1 MAIQFI
7 RKHIANAHI
16 SWFCDARFEQI
27 ARLLAGVDEVVAL
40 PLKDKKF
47 LKSFGILRQ
56 KQGQFDIIIDLQG
69 LLKSALVSRS
79 LGKNIFGFDRFSAK
93 EGLASIFYTHKYSC
107 NYDKNIIL
115 RNLELCAFA
124 LNFSFDEKEILAKEP
139 CFLKNSR
146 IPSDESRISSDESK
160 IPNKNSRIPSDKTRI
175 PDKNSRISS
184 DEIRIHNDESRIPNK
199 NSRIPN
205 RKILIA
211 PFASESSKCYAHFAS
226 VIKGAKEFAQCFL
239 VAGSEPERK
248 KATKL
253 ASSGATLLAP
263 LDLAQILEFMDTCDL
278 IIGNDSGITH
288 LAWAQNY
295 ATITLFGNRSGARNA
310 FATPKNLIIQATPKH
325 EIDAFHIDKSDFC
338 INDIDPAQIIAKAKG
353 LCDA

>member
-27 ARLLAGVDEVVAL
+27 ARLLAGVDEIVAL

-47 LKSFGILRQ
+47 LKSFEILRQ

-69 LLKSALVSRS
+69 LLKSALVSRI
-79 LGKNIFGFDRFSAK
+79 LGKNIFGFDRFSTK

-146 IPSDESRISSDESK
+146 IPD
-160 IPNKNSRIPSDKTRI
+160 
-175 PDKNSRISS
+175 
-184 DEIRIHNDESRIPNK
+184 K

-205 RKILIA
+205 KKILIA

-288 LAWAQNY
+288 LAWAQNC

>member
-47 LKSFGILRQ
+47 LKSFEILRQ

-79 LGKNIFGFDRFSAK
+79 LGKNIFGFDRFSTK

-124 LNFSFDEKEILAKEP
+124 LNFSFDEKEILTKEP
-139 CFLKNSR
+139 CFLKKSR
-146 IPSDESRISSDESK
+146 IPSDESRISNKNSRISSDESK
-160 IPNKNSRIPSDKTRI
+160 IPNKNSRIPSDET
-175 PDKNSRISS
+175 
-184 DEIRIHNDESRIPNK
+184 RIPNK
-199 NSRIPN
+199 NSRISN
-205 RKILIA
+205 KKILIA

-239 VAGSEPERK
+239 VAGNKPERE
-248 KATKL
+248 KAAKL

>member
-47 LKSFGILRQ
+47 LKSFEILRQ

-79 LGKNIFGFDRFSAK
+79 LGKNIFGFDRFSTK

-146 IPSDESRISSDESK
+146 IP
-160 IPNKNSRIPSDKTRI
+160 NKNSRI
-175 PDKNSRISS
+175 PDKNSRI
-184 DEIRIHNDESRIPNK
+184 PNK
-199 NSRIPN
+199 
-205 RKILIA
+205 KILIA

-239 VAGSEPERK
+239 VAGSEPERE

>member
-47 LKSFGILRQ
+47 LKSFEILRQ

-69 LLKSALVSRS
+69 LLKSALVSRI
-79 LGKNIFGFDRFSAK
+79 LGKNIFGFDRFSTK

-146 IPSDESRISSDESK
+146 IPD
-160 IPNKNSRIPSDKTRI
+160 KNSRIPS
-175 PDKNSRISS
+175 
-184 DEIRIHNDESRIPNK
+184 DESRIPNK
-199 NSRIPN
+199 NSRIPSK
-205 RKILIA
+205 KILIA

-239 VAGSEPERK
+239 VAGSEPERE
-248 KATKL
+248 KAAKL

-338 INDIDPAQIIAKAKG
+338 INDINPAQIIAKAKG
-353 LCDA
+353 LCNA

>member
-47 LKSFGILRQ
+47 LKSFEILRQ

-124 LNFSFDEKEILAKEP
+124 LNFSFDEKEILAKKP
-139 CFLKNSR
+139 CFLKNSRIPDKNSRIPNENSR
-146 IPSDESRISSDESK
+146 IPSDESRI
-160 IPNKNSRIPSDKTRI
+160 PNK
-175 PDKNSRISS
+175 
-184 DEIRIHNDESRIPNK
+184 
-199 NSRIPN
+199 
-205 RKILIA
+205 KILIA

-239 VAGSEPERK
+239 IAGSEPERK
-248 KATKL
+248 KAAKL

-353 LCDA
+353 LCNA

>member
-47 LKSFGILRQ
+47 LKSFEILRQ

-69 LLKSALVSRS
+69 LLKSALVSRI

-124 LNFSFDEKEILAKEP
+124 LNFSFDEKEILTKKP

-146 IPSDESRISSDESK
+146 IPNE
-160 IPNKNSRIPSDKTRI
+160 NSRIPSD
-175 PDKNSRISS
+175 N
-184 DEIRIHNDESRIPNK
+184 SRIPNK
-199 NSRIPN
+199 NSRIPSK
-205 RKILIA
+205 KILIA

-239 VAGSEPERK
+239 VAGSELERE

-338 INDIDPAQIIAKAKG
+338 INDINPAQIIAKAKG
-353 LCDA
+353 LCNA

>member
-27 ARLLAGVDEVVAL
+27 ARLLAGVDEIVAL

-47 LKSFGILRQ
+47 LKSFEILRQ

-69 LLKSALVSRS
+69 LLKSALVSRI

-146 IPSDESRISSDESK
+146 IPNENSK
-160 IPNKNSRIPSDKTRI
+160 IPSENSRIPSK
-175 PDKNSRISS
+175 
-184 DEIRIHNDESRIPNK
+184 
-199 NSRIPN
+199 
-205 RKILIA
+205 KILIA

-239 VAGSEPERK
+239 VAGSEIERE
-248 KATKL
+248 KAAKL

-288 LAWAQNY
+288 LAWAQNC

>member
-47 LKSFGILRQ
+47 LKSFEILRQ

-146 IPSDESRISSDESK
+146 IP
-160 IPNKNSRIPSDKTRI
+160 
-175 PDKNSRISS
+175 DKN
-184 DEIRIHNDESRIPNK
+184 SRIPNK

-239 VAGSEPERK
+239 VAGSEPERE

>member
-7 RKHIANAHI
+7 RKHIVNAHI

-47 LKSFGILRQ
+47 LKSFEILRQ

-69 LLKSALVSRS
+69 LLKSALVSRI

-124 LNFSFDEKEILAKEP
+124 LNFSFDEKEILTKEP

-146 IPSDESRISSDESK
+146 ISNENSRIPNKNSK
-160 IPNKNSRIPSDKTRI
+160 IPNENSRIPSD
-175 PDKNSRISS
+175 
-184 DEIRIHNDESRIPNK
+184 

-248 KATKL
+248 KAAKL

-353 LCDA
+353 LCNA

>member
-47 LKSFGILRQ
+47 LKSFEILRQ

-79 LGKNIFGFDRFSAK
+79 LGKNIFGFDRFSTK

-146 IPSDESRISSDESK
+146 IPSDESRI
-160 IPNKNSRIPSDKTRI
+160 PNENSRIPDK
-175 PDKNSRISS
+175 
-184 DEIRIHNDESRIPNK
+184 
-199 NSRIPN
+199 
-205 RKILIA
+205 KILIA

-226 VIKGAKEFAQCFL
+226 VIKGSKEFAQCFV
-239 VAGSEPERK
+239 VAGSEIERE
-248 KATKL
+248 KAAKL

-338 INDIDPAQIIAKAKG
+338 INDIDPAQIIAKAKVI
-353 LCDA
+353 CDA

>member
-47 LKSFGILRQ
+47 LKTFGILRQ

-79 LGKNIFGFDRFSAK
+79 LGKNIFGFDRFSTK

-146 IPSDESRISSDESK
+146 IPSDESRIS
-160 IPNKNSRIPSDKTRI
+160 
-175 PDKNSRISS
+175 
-184 DEIRIHNDESRIPNK
+184 NK

-239 VAGSEPERK
+239 IAGSEPERE

-288 LAWAQNY
+288 LAWAQNC

>member
-79 LGKNIFGFDRFSAK
+79 LGKNIFGFDRFSTK

-115 RNLELCAFA
+115 RNLELCGFA

-146 IPSDESRISSDESK
+146 IP
-160 IPNKNSRIPSDKTRI
+160 
-175 PDKNSRISS
+175 
-184 DEIRIHNDESRIPNK
+184 NK

-205 RKILIA
+205 KKILIA

-239 VAGSEPERK
+239 VAGNKPERK

-288 LAWAQNY
+288 LAWAQNC

-338 INDIDPAQIIAKAKG
+338 INDIDPAQIIAKAKVI
-353 LCDA
+353 CDA

>member
-1 MAIQFI
+1 MVIQFI

-27 ARLLAGVDEVVAL
+27 TRLLAGVDEVVAL

-56 KQGQFDIIIDLQG
+56 KKGQFDIIIDLQG
-69 LLKSALVSRS
+69 LLKSALVSRI
-79 LGKNIFGFDRFSAK
+79 LGKNIFGFDRFSTK

-115 RNLELCAFA
+115 RNLELCGFA
-124 LNFSFDEKEILAKEP
+124 LNFSFDEKEILTKEP

-146 IPSDESRISSDESK
+146 IPNE
-160 IPNKNSRIPSDKTRI
+160 NSRIPSDESRI
-175 PDKNSRISS
+175 PDKNSRI
-184 DEIRIHNDESRIPNK
+184 PNK
-199 NSRIPN
+199 
-205 RKILIA
+205 KILIA

-239 VAGSEPERK
+239 VAGSEPERE
-248 KATKL
+248 KAAKL

-325 EIDAFHIDKSDFC
+325 EIDAFHIDKRDFC

>member
-16 SWFCDARFEQI
+16 SWFCDTRFEQI

-47 LKSFGILRQ
+47 LKTFGILRQ

-79 LGKNIFGFDRFSAK
+79 LGKNIFGFDRFSTK

-146 IPSDESRISSDESK
+146 IPSDESK
-160 IPNKNSRIPSDKTRI
+160 
-175 PDKNSRISS
+175 
-184 DEIRIHNDESRIPNK
+184 IPNK

-239 VAGSEPERK
+239 VAGSKPERK

-338 INDIDPAQIIAKAKG
+338 INDIDPAQIIAKAKVI
-353 LCDA
+353 CDA

>member
-27 ARLLAGVDEVVAL
+27 ARLLVGVDEVVAL

-124 LNFSFDEKEILAKEP
+124 LNFSFDEKEILAKKP
-139 CFLKNSR
+139 CFLKNSRIPDKNSRIPNENSR
-146 IPSDESRISSDESK
+146 IPSDESRI
-160 IPNKNSRIPSDKTRI
+160 PNK
-175 PDKNSRISS
+175 
-184 DEIRIHNDESRIPNK
+184 
-199 NSRIPN
+199 
-205 RKILIA
+205 KILIA

-239 VAGSEPERK
+239 IAGSEPERK
-248 KATKL
+248 KAAKL

>member
-47 LKSFGILRQ
+47 LKSFEILRQ

-107 NYDKNIIL
+107 NYNKNIIL

-124 LNFSFDEKEILAKEP
+124 LNFSFDEKEILTKEP

-146 IPSDESRISSDESK
+146 IPD
-160 IPNKNSRIPSDKTRI
+160 KNSRIPSD
-175 PDKNSRISS
+175 N
-184 DEIRIHNDESRIPNK
+184 SRIPNK

-205 RKILIA
+205 KKILIA

-239 VAGSEPERK
+239 VAGSELERE

-253 ASSGATLLAP
+253 ASCGATLLAP

-288 LAWAQNY
+288 LAWAQNC

-338 INDIDPAQIIAKAKG
+338 INDIDPAQIIAKAKE

>member
-1 MAIQFI
+1 MVIQFI

-16 SWFCDARFEQI
+16 SWFCDTRFEQI

-47 LKSFGILRQ
+47 LKSFEILRQ
-56 KQGQFDIIIDLQG
+56 KKGQFDIIIDLQG
-69 LLKSALVSRS
+69 LLKSALVSRI
-79 LGKNIFGFDRFSAK
+79 LGKNVFGFDRFSAK

-107 NYDKNIIL
+107 NYNKNIIL

-139 CFLKNSR
+139 CFLKKSR
-146 IPSDESRISSDESK
+146 IPDKNSKISSDESK
-160 IPNKNSRIPSDKTRI
+160 IPNKNSRIPSD
-175 PDKNSRISS
+175 
-184 DEIRIHNDESRIPNK
+184 ESRIPNK

-205 RKILIA
+205 KKILIA

-239 VAGSEPERK
+239 VAGSELERK
-248 KATKL
+248 KAAKL

-288 LAWAQNY
+288 LAWAQNC

>member
-47 LKSFGILRQ
+47 LKSFEILRQ

-139 CFLKNSR
+139 CFLKKSKTPDKNSR
-146 IPSDESRISSDESK
+146 IPSDESRI
-160 IPNKNSRIPSDKTRI
+160 PNEN
-175 PDKNSRISS
+175 
-184 DEIRIHNDESRIPNK
+184 SRIPNK
-199 NSRIPN
+199 
-205 RKILIA
+205 KILIA

-239 VAGSEPERK
+239 VAGSEPERE

-310 FATPKNLIIQATPKH
+310 FSTPKNLIIQATPKH

>member
-69 LLKSALVSRS
+69 LLKSALVSRI

-139 CFLKNSR
+139 CFLKNSKIPNENSKIPNENSK
-146 IPSDESRISSDESK
+146 IPSENSKIPSKNSK
-160 IPNKNSRIPSDKTRI
+160 IPNK
-175 PDKNSRISS
+175 
-184 DEIRIHNDESRIPNK
+184 
-199 NSRIPN
+199 
-205 RKILIA
+205 KILIA

-248 KATKL
+248 KAAEL

-325 EIDAFHIDKSDFC
+325 EIDAFHIDKRDFC

>member
-124 LNFSFDEKEILAKEP
+124 LNFSFDEKEILTKEP
-139 CFLKNSR
+139 CFLK
-146 IPSDESRISSDESK
+146 K
-160 IPNKNSRIPSDKTRI
+160 
-175 PDKNSRISS
+175 
-184 DEIRIHNDESRIPNK
+184 SRIPNK

-205 RKILIA
+205 KKILIA

-239 VAGSEPERK
+239 IAGSEIERE
-248 KATKL
+248 KAAKL

>member
-69 LLKSALVSRS
+69 LLKSALVSRI
-79 LGKNIFGFDRFSAK
+79 LGKNVFGFDRFSAK

-124 LNFSFDEKEILAKEP
+124 LNFSFDEKEILTKEP

-146 IPSDESRISSDESK
+146 IPSENSK
-160 IPNKNSRIPSDKTRI
+160 IPNAEFGIPNKNSRIPSDKTRI
-175 PDKNSRISS
+175 PSK
-184 DEIRIHNDESRIPNK
+184 
-199 NSRIPN
+199 
-205 RKILIA
+205 KILIA

-239 VAGSEPERK
+239 VAGNKPERE
-248 KATKL
+248 KAAKL

-353 LCDA
+353 LCNA

>member
-47 LKSFGILRQ
+47 LKSFEILRQ

-107 NYDKNIIL
+107 NYGKNIIL

-146 IPSDESRISSDESK
+146 IPSDESRIPDKNSR
-160 IPNKNSRIPSDKTRI
+160 IPNKNSRIPSDET
-175 PDKNSRISS
+175 
-184 DEIRIHNDESRIPNK
+184 
-199 NSRIPN
+199 RIPN

-239 VAGSEPERK
+239 VAGSEPERE

-288 LAWAQNY
+288 LAWAQNC

>member
-47 LKSFGILRQ
+47 LKSFEILRQ

-69 LLKSALVSRS
+69 LLKSALVSRI

-146 IPSDESRISSDESK
+146 IPNE
-160 IPNKNSRIPSDKTRI
+160 NSRIPSD
-175 PDKNSRISS
+175 
-184 DEIRIHNDESRIPNK
+184 

-239 VAGSEPERK
+239 VAGSEPERE

-288 LAWAQNY
+288 LAWAQNC

-353 LCDA
+353 LCNA

>member
-1 MAIQFI
+1 MVIQFI

-47 LKSFGILRQ
+47 LKSFEILRQ

-69 LLKSALVSRS
+69 LLKSALVSRI
-79 LGKNIFGFDRFSAK
+79 LGKNIFGFDRFSTK

-124 LNFSFDEKEILAKEP
+124 LNFSFDEKEILTKEP

-146 IPSDESRISSDESK
+146 ISNENSRIPNKNSK
-160 IPNKNSRIPSDKTRI
+160 IPNENSRIPSDKT
-175 PDKNSRISS
+175 
-184 DEIRIHNDESRIPNK
+184 
-199 NSRIPN
+199 RIPN

-239 VAGSEPERK
+239 VAGSEIERE
-248 KATKL
+248 KAAKL

-288 LAWAQNY
+288 LAWAQNC

-338 INDIDPAQIIAKAKG
+338 INDIDPAQIIAKAKVI
-353 LCDA
+353 CDA

>member
-47 LKSFGILRQ
+47 LKSFEILRQ

-124 LNFSFDEKEILAKEP
+124 LNFSFDEKEILTKEP
-139 CFLKNSR
+139 CFLKKSR
-146 IPSDESRISSDESK
+146 IPDKNSRISSDESK
-160 IPNKNSRIPSDKTRI
+160 IPNKNSRIPSDET
-175 PDKNSRISS
+175 
-184 DEIRIHNDESRIPNK
+184 
-199 NSRIPN
+199 RIPN

-239 VAGSEPERK
+239 IAGSEPERK
-248 KATKL
+248 KAAKL

-288 LAWAQNY
+288 LAWAQNC

>member
-47 LKSFGILRQ
+47 LKSFEILRQ

-146 IPSDESRISSDESK
+146 IPD
-160 IPNKNSRIPSDKTRI
+160 KNSRIPSDE
-175 PDKNSRISS
+175 SRIS
-184 DEIRIHNDESRIPNK
+184 NK

-205 RKILIA
+205 KKILIA

-239 VAGSEPERK
+239 VAGSEPERE

>member
-1 MAIQFI
+1 MVIQFI

-47 LKSFGILRQ
+47 LKSFEILRQ

-69 LLKSALVSRS
+69 LLKSALVARS

-124 LNFSFDEKEILAKEP
+124 LNFSFDEKEILTKEP

-146 IPSDESRISSDESK
+146 IPD
-160 IPNKNSRIPSDKTRI
+160 KNSRIPS
-175 PDKNSRISS
+175 
-184 DEIRIHNDESRIPNK
+184 DESRIPNK

-205 RKILIA
+205 KKILIA

-239 VAGSEPERK
+239 VAGSEIERK

>member
-47 LKSFGILRQ
+47 LKSFEILRQ

-69 LLKSALVSRS
+69 LLKSALVSRI

-124 LNFSFDEKEILAKEP
+124 LNFNFDEKEILTKKP
-139 CFLKNSR
+139 CFLKKSR
-146 IPSDESRISSDESK
+146 
-160 IPNKNSRIPSDKTRI
+160 IPNKNSRIPSDET
-175 PDKNSRISS
+175 
-184 DEIRIHNDESRIPNK
+184 RIPNK
-199 NSRIPN
+199 NSRIPSK
-205 RKILIA
+205 KILIA

-239 VAGSEPERK
+239 IAGSEPERE

-263 LDLAQILEFMDTCDL
+263 LNLAQILEFMDTCDL

-310 FATPKNLIIQATPKH
+310 FATPKNLIIQAIPKH

>member
-1 MAIQFI
+1 MAVQFI

-69 LLKSALVSRS
+69 LLKSALVSRI

-124 LNFSFDEKEILAKEP
+124 LNFSFDEKEILTKEP

-146 IPSDESRISSDESK
+146 IPNE
-160 IPNKNSRIPSDKTRI
+160 NSRIPSD
-175 PDKNSRISS
+175 
-184 DEIRIHNDESRIPNK
+184 

-353 LCDA
+353 LCNA

>member
-47 LKSFGILRQ
+47 LKSFEILRQ

-124 LNFSFDEKEILAKEP
+124 LNFSFDEKEILTKEP
-139 CFLKNSR
+139 CFLKKSRIPNENSRIPSENSR
-146 IPSDESRISSDESK
+146 IPSD
-160 IPNKNSRIPSDKTRI
+160 N
-175 PDKNSRISS
+175 
-184 DEIRIHNDESRIPNK
+184 SRIPNK
-199 NSRIPN
+199 
-205 RKILIA
+205 KILIA

>member
-27 ARLLAGVDEVVAL
+27 ARLLAGVDEVVSL

-47 LKSFGILRQ
+47 LKTFGILRQ

-69 LLKSALVSRS
+69 LLKSALVSRI
-79 LGKNIFGFDRFSAK
+79 LGKNIFGFDRFSTK

-115 RNLELCAFA
+115 RNLELCSFA

-139 CFLKNSR
+139 CFLKK
-146 IPSDESRISSDESK
+146 SK
-160 IPNKNSRIPSDKTRI
+160 IPNKN
-175 PDKNSRISS
+175 
-184 DEIRIHNDESRIPNK
+184 SRIPNK

-205 RKILIA
+205 KKILIA
-211 PFASESSKCYAHFAS
+211 PFASENSKCYAHFAS

-239 VAGSEPERK
+239 VAGNKPERE

-288 LAWAQNY
+288 LAWAQNC

>member
-69 LLKSALVSRS
+69 LLKSALVSRI

-93 EGLASIFYTHKYSC
+93 EGMASIFYTHKYSC

-124 LNFSFDEKEILAKEP
+124 LNFSFDEKEILTKEP

-146 IPSDESRISSDESK
+146 IPNDE
-160 IPNKNSRIPSDKTRI
+160 SRIPSDETRI
-175 PDKNSRISS
+175 PDKNSRI
-184 DEIRIHNDESRIPNK
+184 PNK
-199 NSRIPN
+199 
-205 RKILIA
+205 KILIA

-239 VAGSEPERK
+239 VAGSELERE

>member
-79 LGKNIFGFDRFSAK
+79 LGKNVFGFDRFSTK

-124 LNFSFDEKEILAKEP
+124 LNFSFDEKEILTKEP
-139 CFLKNSR
+139 CFLKNFR
-146 IPSDESRISSDESK
+146 IPSDESRI
-160 IPNKNSRIPSDKTRI
+160 PNEN
-175 PDKNSRISS
+175 
-184 DEIRIHNDESRIPNK
+184 SRIPNK
-199 NSRIPN
+199 
-205 RKILIA
+205 KILIA

-226 VIKGAKEFAQCFL
+226 VIKGVKEFAQCFL
-239 VAGSEPERK
+239 VAGSEIERE

-288 LAWAQNY
+288 LAWAQNC

-338 INDIDPAQIIAKAKG
+338 INDIDPAQIIAKAKVI
-353 LCDA
+353 CDA

>member
-47 LKSFGILRQ
+47 LKSFEILRQ
-56 KQGQFDIIIDLQG
+56 KKGQFDIIIDLQG

-124 LNFSFDEKEILAKEP
+124 LNFSFDEKEILTKEP
-139 CFLKNSR
+139 CFLKSSRIPNENSR
-146 IPSDESRISSDESK
+146 IPSDESRI
-160 IPNKNSRIPSDKTRI
+160 PN
-175 PDKNSRISS
+175 
-184 DEIRIHNDESRIPNK
+184 E

-239 VAGSEPERK
+239 VAGSEPERE
-248 KATKL
+248 KAAKL

-288 LAWAQNY
+288 LAWAQNC

>member
-47 LKSFGILRQ
+47 LKSFEILRQ

-146 IPSDESRISSDESK
+146 IPSDESRI
-160 IPNKNSRIPSDKTRI
+160 
-175 PDKNSRISS
+175 PDKNSRI
-184 DEIRIHNDESRIPNK
+184 PNK
-199 NSRIPN
+199 
-205 RKILIA
+205 KILIA

-239 VAGSEPERK
+239 VAGNKPERE

>member
-7 RKHIANAHI
+7 RKHIVNAHI

-47 LKSFGILRQ
+47 LKSFEILRQ

-69 LLKSALVSRS
+69 LLKSALVSRI

-93 EGLASIFYTHKYSC
+93 EGMASIFYTHKYSC

-115 RNLELCAFA
+115 RNLELCGFA

-146 IPSDESRISSDESK
+146 IPSDESRI
-160 IPNKNSRIPSDKTRI
+160 PNA
-175 PDKNSRISS
+175 
-184 DEIRIHNDESRIPNK
+184 

-239 VAGSEPERK
+239 IAGSEPERK

>member
-47 LKSFGILRQ
+47 LKSFEILRQ

-69 LLKSALVSRS
+69 LLKSALVARS

-139 CFLKNSR
+139 CFLKKSR
-146 IPSDESRISSDESK
+146 IL
-160 IPNKNSRIPSDKTRI
+160 NKNSRIPSDETRI
-175 PDKNSRISS
+175 PN
-184 DEIRIHNDESRIPNK
+184 ENSRIPNK
-199 NSRIPN
+199 
-205 RKILIA
+205 KILIA

-239 VAGSEPERK
+239 VAGSEIERE
-248 KATKL
+248 KAAKL

-353 LCDA
+353 LCDD

>member
-7 RKHIANAHI
+7 RKHIVNAHI

-47 LKSFGILRQ
+47 LKSFEILRQ

-139 CFLKNSR
+139 CFLKKSRIPNKNSR
-146 IPSDESRISSDESK
+146 IPSDESRI
-160 IPNKNSRIPSDKTRI
+160 
-175 PDKNSRISS
+175 PD
-184 DEIRIHNDESRIPNK
+184 K

-239 VAGSEPERK
+239 VAGSEPERE

>member
-56 KQGQFDIIIDLQG
+56 KKGQFDIIIDLQG
-69 LLKSALVSRS
+69 LLKSALVSRI

-124 LNFSFDEKEILAKEP
+124 LNFSFDEKEILTKEP

-146 IPSDESRISSDESK
+146 IP
-160 IPNKNSRIPSDKTRI
+160 NKNSRIPSDESRI
-175 PDKNSRISS
+175 PDKNSRI
-184 DEIRIHNDESRIPNK
+184 PNK
-199 NSRIPN
+199 
-205 RKILIA
+205 KILIA

-239 VAGSEPERK
+239 VAGSEIERE
-248 KATKL
+248 KAAKL

-338 INDIDPAQIIAKAKG
+338 INDIDPAQIIAKAKVI
-353 LCDA
+353 CDA

>member
-69 LLKSALVSRS
+69 LLKSALVSRI
-79 LGKNIFGFDRFSAK
+79 LGKNIFGFDRFSTK

-115 RNLELCAFA
+115 RNLELCGYA
-124 LNFSFDEKEILAKEP
+124 LNFSFDEKEILTKEP

-146 IPSDESRISSDESK
+146 IP
-160 IPNKNSRIPSDKTRI
+160 NKNSRIPSDETRM
-175 PDKNSRISS
+175 S
-184 DEIRIHNDESRIPNK
+184 NK
-199 NSRIPN
+199 NSRIPDK
-205 RKILIA
+205 KILIA
-211 PFASESSKCYAHFAS
+211 PFASENSKCYAHFAS

-239 VAGSEPERK
+239 VAGNKPERK

-288 LAWAQNY
+288 LAWAQNC